1 MSSSRATKKSS
12 PIKTVAVS
20 LLESFTSRDE
30 SPDPLSLPGITES
43 HPSRKSSITDEPQA
57 GHCDPSEPSDPY
69 DHDDSAS
76 DMSVNYDRIYAI
88 SVSSDEVDP
97 SWVPRTTHKRSPDPP
112 KRPIRPISRRPFD
125 PFIPTK
131 TRKTAS
137 NRRRRNNKPTPP
149 GILRTSS
156 AIPSSTVP
164 LAPVQQSASAPNI
177 LITHEWRPAGPVI
190 SRCVSVD
197 FEKLDDGTRDSLRQV
212 HLENMER
219 VAKWIDVTEH
229 ERIKDLREKR
239 AQEEFQGE
247 KLLWFD

>member
-1 MSSSRATKKSS
+1 MSSSQAMKKSS
-12 PIKTVAVS
+12 PIKTVPIS
-20 LLESFTSRDE
+20 LLESFTSREE
-30 SPDPLSLPGITES
+30 SPDPLSLPGITELQ
-43 HPSRKSSITDEPQA
+43 PSRKSSITDEPRA
-57 GHCDPSEPSDPY
+57 DHCDPSDAS

-88 SVSSDEVDP
+88 SVSSDEIDP
-97 SWVPRTTHKRSPDPP
+97 SWVPHTTHKRSPDAP

-125 PFIPTK
+125 PFIPIK

-137 NRRRRNNKPTPP
+137 NRRRRNNKSTPP

-156 AIPSSTVP
+156 AIPSSIVHSP
-164 LAPVQQSASAPNI
+164 PVQQSASAPNI
-177 LITHEWRPAGPVI
+177 LIAHEWRPAGPVI

-197 FEKLDDGTRDSLRQV
+197 FEKLDDGTRNSLMQGQ
-212 HLENMER
+212 LESMER
-219 VAKWIDVTEH
+219 VAKWIDFTEH
-229 ERIKDLREKR
+229 ERIKDLREKQ

>member
-1 MSSSRATKKSS
+1 MSSSQATKKSS

-30 SPDPLSLPGITES
+30 SPDPLSLPGITEF
-43 HPSRKSSITDEPQA
+43 HPSRKSSITDEPRA

-69 DHDDSAS
+69 DHDDSTS
-76 DMSVNYDRIYAI
+76 DMSVN
-88 SVSSDEVDP
+88 
-97 SWVPRTTHKRSPDPP
+97 
-112 KRPIRPISRRPFD
+112 RRPFD
-125 PFIPTK
+125 PFIPIK
-131 TRKTAS
+131 IRKTAS
-137 NRRRRNNKPTPP
+137 NRRRRNNKSTPP

-164 LAPVQQSASAPNI
+164 SAPVQQSASAPNI
-177 LITHEWRPAGPVI
+177 LIAHEWRPAGPVI

-197 FEKLDDGTRDSLRQV
+197 FEKLDDGTRNSLMRG

>member
-1 MSSSRATKKSS
+1 MVTIKKSS
-12 PIKTVAVS
+12 PTKTVPVS

-30 SPDPLSLPGITES
+30 SPDPLSLPGITELQT
-43 HPSRKSSITDEPQA
+43 SRKSSITNEPRA
-57 GHCDPSEPSDPY
+57 DHCDASDASN
-69 DHDDSAS
+69 HDDSAS
-76 DMSVNYDRIYAI
+76 AMSVNYDRIYAM
-88 SVSSDEVDP
+88 SVSSDEIDP

-125 PFIPTK
+125 PFIPIK

-137 NRRRRNNKPTPP
+137 NRRRRNNKTSPP

-156 AIPSSTVP
+156 AIHSSIVPSS
-164 LAPVQQSASAPNI
+164 PVQQSASAPNI
-177 LITHEWRPAGPVI
+177 LIAHEWRPAGPVI

-197 FEKLDDGTRDSLRQV
+197 FEKLDDCTRKSLRQG

-219 VAKWIDVTEH
+219 VAKWIDVAEH